1 MARLPPGNP
10 DSRAS
15 ATIASSGGG
24 DPPKRPNH
32 NKGGSGMG
40 HYNERYRVGK
50 TYKST
55 DRHAGG
61 YVGQT
66 NRNKSII
73 EGQEKDLSNT
83 RAERDAAHEDLD
95 TAQDEIKTLKAK
107 VDDRDRKIDNLERE
121 NGALRNHAEEMA
133 RRLRHGPPVI
143 HPDRRHR
150 ISAIRLVNSNSLTN
164 PKFRNNIRQ
173 P

>member
-10 DSRAS
+10 DSQAS

-55 DRHAGG
+55 DRLTTLNAKTALCEITPKRWPGAFNKRQITQKQKLHAFEH
-61 YVGQT
+61 
-66 NRNKSII
+66 KF
-73 EGQEKDLSNT
+73 
-83 RAERDAAHEDLD
+83 A
-95 TAQDEIKTLKAK
+95 IKTP
-107 VDDRDRKIDNLERE
+107 RCR
-121 NGALRNHAEEMA
+121 
-133 RRLRHGPPVI
+133 RHGPPSI
-143 HPDRRHR
+143 HPDRRHT